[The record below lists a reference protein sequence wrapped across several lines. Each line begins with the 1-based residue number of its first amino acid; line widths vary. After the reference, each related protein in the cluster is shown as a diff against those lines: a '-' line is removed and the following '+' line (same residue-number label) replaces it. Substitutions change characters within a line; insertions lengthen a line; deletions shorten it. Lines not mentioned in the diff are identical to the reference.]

1 MKFKHPKSQKTCLL
15 EEGRRGCLKRRR
27 GELVAVAEIE
37 IRKGVEISEEIEIVF
52 ESHYVGL
59 EDLQN

>member
-37 IRKGVEISEEIEIVF
+37 IRKGVEISEEK
-52 ESHYVGL
+52 
-59 EDLQN
+59 

>member
-1 MKFKHPKSQKTCLL
+1 M
-15 EEGRRGCLKRRR
+15 KRRR